1 VASIRG
7 AVTGAR
13 RQLTHAVA
21 VAVVAAI
28 GLVGS
33 WVIAVQ
39 RPVPAWELD
48 VTIAINDVPDVVAA
62 WLYPVM
68 QLGTIAAP
76 LLVALVI
83 LVTRRDGALALGA
96 IVAGFGAWFGAKA
109 LKRIVERGRPLEYI
123 AELDVRE
130 GTGTGLGFVS
140 GHSAVAAA
148 SAVLLAAAVAP
159 RWRPAI
165 ALLAG
170 VVGVARI
177 VHGVHLP
184 ADVLGG
190 WSFGTL
196 IGLAVLG
203 AVDRLSPATALS
215 DGGDQPS

>member
-1 VASIRG
+1 VI
-7 AVTGAR
+7 GAR
-13 RQLTHAVA
+13 RQLAHAVA
-21 VAVVAAI
+21 VSVVAAI

-33 WVIAVQ
+33 WLIAVQ
-39 RPVPAWELD
+39 RPVPGWELD
-48 VTIAINDVPDVVAA
+48 ATIAINGVSDVVAA

-83 LVTRRDGALALGA
+83 LVTRRDGPLALGA
-96 IVAGFGAWFGAKA
+96 IVAGFLAWFGAKA
-109 LKRIVERGRPLEYI
+109 LKRIVERGRPIEYI

-148 SAVLLAAAVAP
+148 SAVVLAAAVAP
-159 RWRPAI
+159 RWRPVL

-196 IGLAVLG
+196 IGVGVLA
-203 AVDRLSPATALS
+203 AVDRLAPPPAPG
-215 DGGDQPS
+215 DGDPHP